1 MIREVK
7 SSISPSSLSAHSR
20 YDGQDVV
27 DQLFIDHHEKCY
39 LCELKVKQH
48 YQVEHLK
55 SKENFSG
62 LKYEWTNL
70 FLSDD
75 YCNGKKKENFDEI
88 LNPNENDIEEII
100 EQRIDSINRKALF
113 KTSATSVAAQKTVE
127 LLTRLFNGT
136 YAPKLRTKREDEFYK
151 EVERILNVF
160 NMILLEYVS
169 HPTPETEKAVKD
181 ELSLDKE
188 LLGFKYWIIK
198 DNPDLFAVFGNDIKW
213 NKTA

>member
-7 SSISPSSLSAHSR
+7 SPNAPSSLSEQKK
-20 YDGQDVV
+20 YDGQDVL

-55 SKENFSG
+55 SKENFSA
-62 LKYEWTNL
+62 LKYEWANL

-75 YCNGKKKENFDEI
+75 YCNGKKSANFDEI
-88 LNPNENDIEEII
+88 LTPDDNNIEDII

-113 KTSATSVAAQKTVE
+113 KSAIDSVPVQKTIE
-127 LLTRLFNGT
+127 LLNRIFNGT
-136 YAPKLRTKREDEFYK
+136 YVPKLRRKREDEFFK
-151 EVERILNVF
+151 EVERIINAF
-160 NMILLEYVS
+160 NMTLLNYLID
-169 HPTPETEKAVKD
+169 PNPQTEKAVRD
-181 ELSLDKE
+181 ELSIDKE

-198 DNPDLFAVFGNDIKW
+198 DHAELFLVFGKDIIW
-213 NKTA
+213 NKR

>member
-7 SSISPSSLSAHSR
+7 TPNAPSSLSVHNK
-20 YDGQDVV
+20 YDGQDVL

-55 SKENFSG
+55 SKENFSI
-62 LKYEWTNL
+62 LKYEWSNL

-75 YCNGKKKENFDEI
+75 YCNGKKSTNFDEI
-88 LNPNENDIEEII
+88 LNPIENNIEDII

-113 KTSATSVAAQKTVE
+113 RSSITSVSAQNTIE
-127 LLTRLFNGT
+127 LLNRIFNGT
-136 YAPKLRTKREDEFYK
+136 YAPKLRRKREDEFYK
-151 EVERILNVF
+151 EVERIINAF
-160 NMILLEYVS
+160 NKILLNYLIN
-169 HPTPETEKAVKD
+169 PNPQTEKAVRD
-181 ELSLDKE
+181 ELSIDKE

-198 DNPDLFAVFGNDIKW
+198 DHAELFQVFANDIIW
-213 NKTA
+213 NKQ

>member
-7 SSISPSSLSAHSR
+7 SPNTPSSLSAHNK
-20 YDGQDVV
+20 YDGQDVL

-55 SKENFSG
+55 SKENYSI
-62 LKYEWTNL
+62 LKYEWSNL

-75 YCNGKKKENFDEI
+75 YCNGKKSTNFDDI
-88 LNPNENDIEEII
+88 LNPDENNIEDII

-113 KTSATSVAAQKTVE
+113 NSSIDSVPVQKTIK
-127 LLTRLFNGT
+127 LLNRLFNGT
-136 YAPKLRTKREDEFYK
+136 YAPKLRRKREDELFK
-151 EVERILNVF
+151 EVERIINAF
-160 NMILLEYVS
+160 NKTLYNYLIG
-169 HPTPETEKAVKD
+169 PNPQTEKAVRD
-181 ELSLDKE
+181 ELSIDKE

-198 DNPDLFAVFGNDIKW
+198 DHAELFQVFANDIIW
-213 NKTA
+213 NKR

>member
-7 SSISPSSLSAHSR
+7 TPNAPSSLSAHNK
-20 YDGQDVV
+20 YDEQDVL

-55 SKENFSG
+55 SKENFTS
-62 LKYEWTNL
+62 LKFEWANL

-75 YCNGKKKENFDEI
+75 YCNGKKSSNFDEI
-88 LNPNENDIEEII
+88 LNPIENNIEDII

-113 KTSATSVAAQKTVE
+113 RTSVNSVPVQKTIK
-127 LLTRLFNGT
+127 LLDRLYNGT
-136 YAPKLRTKREDEFYK
+136 YAPKLRRKREDEFYK
-151 EVERILNVF
+151 EVERIINAF
-160 NMILLEYVS
+160 NITLFNYLIN
-169 HPTPETEKAVKD
+169 PNPQTEKAVRD
-181 ELSLDKE
+181 ELSIDKE

-198 DNPDLFAVFGNDIKW
+198 DNTDLFKVFSNDIIW
-213 NKTA
+213 NKR